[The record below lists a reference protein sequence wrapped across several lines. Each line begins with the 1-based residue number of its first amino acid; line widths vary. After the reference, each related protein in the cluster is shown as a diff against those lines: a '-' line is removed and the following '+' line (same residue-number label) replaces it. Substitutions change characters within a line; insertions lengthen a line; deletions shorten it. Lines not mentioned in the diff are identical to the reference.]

1 MKGWTSGMM
10 PCSTGFLQSLTILG
24 AFRRV
29 SNLKMKGNFL
39 VTSLLICISWWWTL
53 LSGWKVRTNFP
64 LEAMTSP
71 SGSSHNGLGWK
82 IGLPPLKRSDQW
94 TVKSNEDSCGLKS
107 VRMDRYTDRCC
118 AGDQSHVDATVPA
131 VDSWQLLTELQGW
144 PGCRNTLQ
152 NIMLHILVDPSVLRP
167 TSEVR
172 GISTG
177 ELE

>member
-1 MKGWTSGMM
+1 MLEHKCTPRFIVLNNEHWTCMARNRILGTAHNISMLWFYVLKSLKTSLSNYYIMKGWTSGMM

-71 SGSSHNGLGWK
+71 SGSTHNGLGWK
-82 IGLPPLKRSDQW
+82 IGLPKWLK
-94 TVKSNEDSCGLKS
+94 KSEKRRLLWVEVCEDRRRDKYRCWWPVLCWRDSPSC
-107 VRMDRYTDRCC
+107 
-118 AGDQSHVDATVPA
+118 
-131 VDSWQLLTELQGW
+131 W
-144 PGCRNTLQ
+144 
-152 NIMLHILVDPSVLRP
+152 
-167 TSEVR
+167 
-172 GISTG
+172 
-177 ELE
+177 